1 MVAFKIGVVGLF
13 ALLFTLVQGTLL
25 PSPTKEQEEEFFGCL
40 GGGSCASG
48 GGSQVDVIDRLPL
61 LLVPSS
67 EIVNRQHRV
76 AQSNSSSAC
85 SNSTFTIQS
94 QSDLDAL
101 TGCTTVTGTININ
114 AVAIDTVTFPAS
126 VETVNGDVNVQQ
138 ISSLTTF
145 TASGLK
151 SITGT
156 FQLLNLTGLQTLT
169 APSLT
174 SVGGINFVILPLLA
188 TMTLGITEAGDVRIS
203 DTQLS
208 SLSGFSLTTVT
219 DFGIGMSSP
228 PRTPL
233 SNHTFEKSI
242 LTGYRQQSL
251 SQFHFST
258 RTS

>member
-25 PSPTKEQEEEFFGCL
+25 PPTTEQEEEVIVGCM
-40 GGGSCASG
+40 GGGCCG
-48 GGSQVDVIDRLPL
+48 GDGCSSQVEVIDRLPL

-76 AQSNSSSAC
+76 AQSSNSSSQC

-114 AVAIDTVTFPAS
+114 AVAIDTVTIPAS

-219 DFGIGMSSP
+219 DFGIGMSSLP
-228 PRTPL
+228 PPSL
-233 SNHTFEKSI
+233 CLI
-242 LTGYRQQSL
+242 LLLKRQC
-251 SQFHFST
+251 
-258 RTS
+258 